1 MITSNIGKIF
11 LEAYNEENGT
21 SYDARTFFL
30 EQFYPL
36 FFDQNKQMMYVINSP
51 FVQQLPSCRDCIKGI
66 KSFEDIEQRAK
77 RLNAFIE
84 KVENNDA
91 DMSIAI
97 GYPSIEVNA
106 KTSGQVTDLKM
117 NTSKEDIFLSWIGGA
132 LGITVSGGVSIL
144 FSHKNILLDIFKG
157 WRFYRKALN
166 ETLMLDGNKINS
178 WNGQWLF
185 HYYDQRE
192 YEEENPLAYFAPYKV
207 DKDGI
212 IGIETQTWTKI
223 LIGISRKYDNS
234 QLLGYIYSF
243 GQTNTTIGFVPFD
256 LSQIRRPI
264 HLYKKMF
271 GMYNSRNAEDLWGT
285 AIGFKTAC
293 TYGVIGIKAMEPKGL
308 RDYVYPKG
316 NKAPKQPKAP
326 KNENEQTNF
335 NVYKIWILAML
346 NNDDLWEKSQELAEL
361 LNDASCNK
369 NKSISTKPK
378 NLVEAMLAATN
389 KKLFVEAATEVIP
402 FIDKIDEFKGL
413 VKEIHGMPTDNVPY
427 FLTLLR
433 FQYRTL
439 K

>member
-157 WRFYRKALN
+157 WKFYRKALN

-192 YEEENPLAYFAPYKV
+192 YEEENLLANFAPYKV

-243 GQTNTTIGFVPFD
+243 GQTNTTVGFVPFD

-271 GMYNSRNAEDLWGT
+271 GMYNSRNAKDLWGT

>member
-157 WRFYRKALN
+157 WKFYRKALN

-192 YEEENPLAYFAPYKV
+192 YEEENLLANFAPYKV

-243 GQTNTTIGFVPFD
+243 GQTNTTVGFVPFD

>member
-1 MITSNIGKIF
+1 
-11 LEAYNEENGT
+11 
-21 SYDARTFFL
+21 
-30 EQFYPL
+30 
-36 FFDQNKQMMYVINSP
+36 MYVINSP

>member
-106 KTSGQVTDLKM
+106 KTSVQVTDLKM

-157 WRFYRKALN
+157 WKFYRKALN

-192 YEEENPLAYFAPYKV
+192 YEEENPLANFAPYKV

-243 GQTNTTIGFVPFD
+243 GQTNTTVGFVPFD

>member
-97 GYPSIEVNA
+97 GYPSIELNA

-157 WRFYRKALN
+157 WKFYRKALN

-192 YEEENPLAYFAPYKV
+192 YEEENPLANFAPYKV